1 MRRRRTFDGSLF
13 GPTGEKA
20 TRAMEEQLEGE
31 EEIWWGDDGFI
42 MGELEK
48 EGEKCQ
54 KRELWNNIPTY
65 YYITYA

>member
-1 MRRRRTFDGSLF
+1 MRRGRTFDGSLF

-31 EEIWWGDDGFI
+31 EEICWGDDGFI

-48 EGEKCQ
+48 
-54 KRELWNNIPTY
+54 
-65 YYITYA
+65 